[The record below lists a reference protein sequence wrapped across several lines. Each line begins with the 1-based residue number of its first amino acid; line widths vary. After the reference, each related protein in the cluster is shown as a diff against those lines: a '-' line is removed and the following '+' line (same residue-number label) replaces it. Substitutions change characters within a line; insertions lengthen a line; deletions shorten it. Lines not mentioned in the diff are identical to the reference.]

1 MKNQAD
7 NGNNNFEKIPY
18 ESEYIKYTF
27 EPDYMEELNNIREKL
42 LYQQKKEQ
50 DKTSNENVIT
60 NLPKDK
66 ITIVVDTI
74 SKIHVKVNQNVV
86 NDNLTKNI
94 VFSEPRP
101 EKIINKFVKP
111 RTPWSFPISIWAY
124 YGYDYEGD
132 TEDYLDDCFEFDF
145 NRCQFYKDF
154 KDDESLAELK
164 RFLRERYR
172 DIIDCYKYY
181 ASLSGF
187 QIWQITQ
194 NNLTEFISHC
204 PGMCDIKYDIN
215 NIYLTQKTV
224 CGNLVDKEDR
234 KKNNKNLS
242 DNVVRHQFM
251 NLLVKAA
258 KDKYVTVLKTTKD
271 ILAATK
277 YAFETHFDPAI
288 KGFEYHKWCTERY
301 YNEQVDNFIKA
312 FLPILDGVY
321 LSVAKQKG
329 PRKKDVWMLLD
340 EFNNFVQSIVD
351 INEYPIRDNPYV
363 FNQSICLQVN
373 EIYTD
378 KHVNMFLPEFLEAL
392 CRTVDKASPI
402 PPGEPKEEW
411 PLEKRQAQPLVKKLE
426 NILPV
431 LIKLI
436 THPDLKLL
444 REKFPMPPKDL
455 VTGLY
460 VPNYDSPFY
469 KDYYIKPGSRSP
481 KPIRVKKEK
490 AKKIVQ
496 NTENTGDNNE
506 AIEKKD
512 EEKKKEND
520 EENKEENKEEEKKEN
535 KEENINEAL
544 ETAETH
550 PNEDN
555 KAAEVKN
562 EN

>member
-1 MKNQAD
+1 M
-7 NGNNNFEKIPY
+7 
-18 ESEYIKYTF
+18 
-27 EPDYMEELNNIREKL
+27 
-42 LYQQKKEQ
+42 
-50 DKTSNENVIT
+50 
-60 NLPKDK
+60 
-66 ITIVVDTI
+66 
-74 SKIHVKVNQNVV
+74 
-86 NDNLTKNI
+86 
-94 VFSEPRP
+94 
-101 EKIINKFVKP
+101 
-111 RTPWSFPISIWAY
+111 
-124 YGYDYEGD
+124 
-132 TEDYLDDCFEFDF
+132 
-145 NRCQFYKDF
+145 
-154 KDDESLAELK
+154 
-164 RFLRERYR
+164 
-172 DIIDCYKYY
+172 
-181 ASLSGF
+181 
-187 QIWQITQ
+187 
-194 NNLTEFISHC
+194 
-204 PGMCDIKYDIN
+204 
-215 NIYLTQKTV
+215 
-224 CGNLVDKEDR
+224 

-251 NLLVKAA
+251 NLLVKSA

-277 YAFETHFDPAI
+277 MAFEKHYDPAI

-351 INEYPIRDNPYV
+351 INEYPIRDNPYI
-363 FNQSICLQVN
+363 FNQSITLQVN

-402 PPGEPKEEW
+402 PPGEAKEEW

-436 THPDLKLL
+436 THPDLKVL
-444 REKFPMPPKDL
+444 REKFPMPQKDL

-481 KPIRVKKEK
+481 KPIRIKKEK
-490 AKKIVQ
+490 ANVPKNNQ
-496 NTENTGDNNE
+496 TSNENM
-506 AIEKKD
+506 
-512 EEKKKEND
+512 
-520 EENKEENKEEEKKEN
+520 
-535 KEENINEAL
+535 
-544 ETAETH
+544 
-550 PNEDN
+550 EDN
-555 KAAEVKN
+555 KENNEVKN
-562 EN
+562 EEVKKEENFNADNNI

>member
-1 MKNQAD
+1 
-7 NGNNNFEKIPY
+7 
-18 ESEYIKYTF
+18 
-27 EPDYMEELNNIREKL
+27 
-42 LYQQKKEQ
+42 
-50 DKTSNENVIT
+50 
-60 NLPKDK
+60 
-66 ITIVVDTI
+66 
-74 SKIHVKVNQNVV
+74 
-86 NDNLTKNI
+86 
-94 VFSEPRP
+94 
-101 EKIINKFVKP
+101 
-111 RTPWSFPISIWAY
+111 
-124 YGYDYEGD
+124 
-132 TEDYLDDCFEFDF
+132 
-145 NRCQFYKDF
+145 
-154 KDDESLAELK
+154 
-164 RFLRERYR
+164 
-172 DIIDCYKYY
+172 
-181 ASLSGF
+181 
-187 QIWQITQ
+187 
-194 NNLTEFISHC
+194 
-204 PGMCDIKYDIN
+204 
-215 NIYLTQKTV
+215 
-224 CGNLVDKEDR
+224 
-234 KKNNKNLS
+234 
-242 DNVVRHQFM
+242 
-251 NLLVKAA
+251 
-258 KDKYVTVLKTTKD
+258 
-271 ILAATK
+271 
-277 YAFETHFDPAI
+277 
-288 KGFEYHKWCTERY
+288 
-301 YNEQVDNFIKA
+301 
-312 FLPILDGVY
+312 
-321 LSVAKQKG
+321 
-329 PRKKDVWMLLD
+329 MLLD

-490 AKKIVQ
+490 AKKVVQ
-496 NTENTGDNNE
+496 NTENTENNGDNNE

-512 EEKKKEND
+512 EEKNRENN
-520 EENKEENKEEEKKEN
+520 EENKEENKEEDKKEN

-550 PNEDN
+550 PNED
-555 KAAEVKN
+555 KKETEVKN